1 MKEFEALSKRIDAF
15 RDEMIDW
22 QIKLTAVPALS
33 PISGGE
39 GEAEKAELI
48 KKLLKEVGLTEI
60 QEIKA
65 PDLDVPSGYRPNL
78 LAFYRGKSSEKTI
91 WIMTHMDIV
100 PPGELALWKGDPY
113 KAWVEEGK
121 LYGRGVEDNQQEMV
135 ASIFAIK
142 ALIAE
147 GIKPNYDVGL
157 AIVADEETGSGK
169 GIEYVL
175 KNTDVFRK
183 QDLIIVP
190 DAGNEEGTMIEVAEK
205 GILWLKFH
213 TKGKQSH
220 GSMPQKGINSF
231 RAASYLVTEL
241 DKLYQI
247 FNYQDSL
254 FDPPYSTFEPTK
266 KEPNVPNINTIP
278 GDDVFYLD
286 SRVMPKYS
294 LEEVEA
300 KINEMA
306 KKIEEKFK
314 VKIDI
319 EDAQRAPAA
328 PPTPPDSEVVQCL
341 TKAIKTVYN
350 KEAKPMG
357 IGGGTVA
364 AFFRREGFN
373 AAVWAKMDET
383 AHQPNEYCII
393 DNMVGD
399 AKVYAHI
406 FLQE

>member
-1 MKEFEALSKRIDAF
+1 MKEFDTLCKKIEDF

-22 QIKLTAVPALS
+22 QIKLTAIPALS
-33 PISGGE
+33 PINGGE
-39 GEAEKAELI
+39 GETEKAELI
-48 KKLLKEVGLTEI
+48 KELLKEVGIIEI

-78 LAFYRGKSSEKTI
+78 LAFYKGKSSEKTI

-100 PPGELALWKGDPY
+100 PPGELSLWKGDPY

-121 LYGRGVEDNQQEMV
+121 LYGRGVEDNQQEMI

-142 ALIAE
+142 ALIAG
-147 GIKPNYDVGL
+147 GIKPNYDIGL

-175 KNTDVFRK
+175 KNTNVFRK
-183 QDLIIVP
+183 QDIIIVP

-205 GILWLKFH
+205 GLLWLKFH
-213 TKGKQSH
+213 TMGKQSH
-220 GSMPQKGINSF
+220 GSMPHKGINSF
-231 RAASYLVTEL
+231 RAASYLITEL

-247 FNYQDSL
+247 FDYKDAL

-266 KEPNVPNINTIP
+266 KEPNVPNVNTIP

-286 SRVMPKYS
+286 CRVMPKYS
-294 LEEVEA
+294 FEEIEA
-300 KINEMA
+300 KIDEMS
-306 KKIEEKFK
+306 KKIENKFK
-314 VKIDI
+314 VKI
-319 EDAQRAPAA
+319 EREYTQRAPAA
-328 PPTPPDSEVVQCL
+328 PPTPIDSEVVQKL
-341 TKAIKTVYN
+341 KKAIKAVYN
-350 KEAKPMG
+350 KEAKAMG

-393 DNMVGD
+393 DNMIDD
-399 AKVYAHI
+399 AKVYVHI